1 MDVPV
6 PFGRILLAPPS
17 PQGAAARPE
26 NPSPPGNAPEAA
38 RPSRTGRELR
48 QAAGPLH
55 RLPRPRERR
64 SPSGKNKKRVCGA

>member
-38 RPSRTGRELR
+38 RPPLPDRPGAPAGSRS
-48 QAAGPLH
+48 AAP
-55 RLPRPRERR
+55 PPVT
-64 SPSGKNKKRVCGA
+64 P